1 MARRGAHF
9 ERRSNL
15 FRLLYPPVPGHPI
28 QTALREVFCKK
39 WDALIYS
46 CEKLPRD
53 AESVGLGRYYRN
65 LFGRQFGKVLEW
77 VVETPFKPDEQMK
90 HWDAVAETNGM
101 GPQSLLIRCLLSDLG
116 YGDLR
121 LTRGRRGRPVERRH
135 QAIQALELHLAH
147 PRQWTWG
154 KLARHFCNCD
164 KDERTKDDHDR
175 RCQERLNREVG
186 HLKRF
191 LKSLQIPLP

>member
-1 MARRGAHF
+1 
-9 ERRSNL
+9 L
-15 FRLLYPPVPGHPI
+15 
-28 QTALREVFCKK
+28 CKK

-46 CEKLPRD
+46 CEQLPRE

-65 LFGRQFGKVLEW
+65 LFGRQFGRILEW

-90 HWDAVAETNGM
+90 RRDAMAETMGM
-101 GPQSLLIRCLLSDLG
+101 GPQSLLLRCLLSDLG

-121 LTRGRRGRPVERRH
+121 LTGGRRGRPVERRQ
-135 QAIQALELHLAH
+135 QAIEALELRLAD
-147 PRQWTWG
+147 PTRWTWG

-164 KDERTKDDHDR
+164 NDEKTKDDHDR

-191 LKSLQIPLP
+191 LKGLQIPFP